1 MSYILSV
8 IFFLL
13 SMVIFCFTQISSGL
27 FSIFYHFRLAKTSK
41 KQADDAAL
49 SYILGTEIFATAI
62 WLVTYITI
70 FCLNF
75 DSISP
80 IFLWLMAGICLAD
93 AVIILIFYFCRNKSQ
108 TTTFIS
114 RRIANNLINNA
125 MKTKS
130 RSDAI
135 ILGFVSCLPDFIF
148 TLPIYIVCSTFLQS
162 ENAIPRAV
170 IIILAVIISVIPHF
184 VIRTFFQTDHNLAEI
199 QRFRIKLKP
208 HFRFMLF
215 LAYIAAALTLTN
227 YAMISQ

>member
-1 MSYILSV
+1 
-8 IFFLL
+8 
-13 SMVIFCFTQISSGL
+13 MVIFCFLQISSGL

-62 WLVTYITI
+62 WLIAYITI

-80 IFLWLMAGICLAD
+80 VFLWLMTGICLAD
-93 AVIILIFYFCRNKSQ
+93 AVIILIFYFSRTKSQ

-114 RRIANNLINNA
+114 RRVANTLINNA
-125 MKTKS
+125 MNTKS

-135 ILGFVSCLPDFIF
+135 MLGFVSCLPDFIF
-148 TLPIYIVCSTFLQS
+148 TLPIYIVGATFLQT
-162 ENAIPRAV
+162 ENALPRAF
-170 IIILAVIISVIPHF
+170 IIILAVVVSVIPHF

-215 LAYIAAALTLTN
+215 LAYIAIALTLAN
-227 YAMISQ
+227 YAIMPQ